1 MKISIIIPTF
11 NRREILRPLLQ
22 FLLEEKKTLSEAN
35 IEIIVADDLSTDG
48 TSEMLPR
55 EFPEVIVVKG
65 VGKDAAY
72 AKRSAIEVS
81 TGDYIVSLDDDA
93 MPHIGWLKAVLP
105 DIIRG
110 EKLIQSKIVFRDL
123 GQEELKDESAQYFRT
138 GFKWNMYPILLLNGG
153 YQEQYLDLGHEFG
166 LFISRDVLEQE
177 PFNDPNLFLDYGESA
192 SFSLR
197 CFRRGYKIFFQ
208 PKAVID
214 HLGAFGGGLKERAQ
228 KTAIKKQCTPYAQSM
243 VHNFMLFAR
252 MRSPIRIPILI
263 IYYLL
268 VGIVLSIMQKKNCF
282 KYFIKGIWGGLT
294 IKLQPMVPYK
304 WRTINS

>member
-11 NRREILRPLLQ
+11 NRKDMLRPLLL
-22 FLLEEKKTLSEAN
+22 FLENEKKALAEVN
-35 IEIIVADDLSTDG
+35 VEIIVADDLSTDG
-48 TSEMLPR
+48 TGAMLID
-55 EFPEVIVVKG
+55 EFPEVLVVKG

-72 AKRSAIEVS
+72 AKRSAIEAS
-81 TGDYIVSLDDDA
+81 TGDYVVSLDDDA
-93 MPHIGWLKAVLP
+93 MPHSGWLKAIVP
-105 DIIRG
+105 DILRG

-123 GQEELKDESAQYFRT
+123 GQEELYDESPQYFRT
-138 GFKWNMYPILLLNGG
+138 GFRWNMYPVLLLNGG
-153 YQEQYLDLGHEFG
+153 FQEQYLNMGHEFG
-166 LFISRDVLEQE
+166 LFISREILEQE

-214 HLGAFGGGLKERAQ
+214 HLGASGGGLKERAQ
-228 KTAIKKQCTPYAQSM
+228 KTAIKKECTPYARSM

-252 MRSPIRIPILI
+252 MRSPLRIPILI
-263 IYYLL
+263 AYYLC
-268 VGIVLSIMQKKNCF
+268 VGVVLSIMQKKNCF
-282 KYFIKGIWGGLT
+282 KYFANGLWSGLS

-304 WRTINS
+304 WRMVH